1 MPAAELASNEEL
13 AKTQGRFE
21 SGNKNNQDQE
31 NIGETKETIESA
43 KGPEETGELADKDIG
58 QTVKEAEADI
68 KERFGAIADHGGATP
83 KDIAA
88 AKEAGDNILALN
100 NQDARG
106 TEQEI
111 GDLIQSD
118 GRLSYEEAQEEAG
131 KVQDRAVKRRV
142 IESLHEDNAP
152 FYDERKVDKYSIE
165 ARTENIKED
174 MAEELMED
182 HYIKAEEDIENSK
195 GSLESKNEKAEM
207 LKLELEYLNEKI
219 DSIDDQLF
227 EKKDM
232 DIELSEYE
240 KAMDRSRDKMV
251 ERLHSIKKELTIME
265 AKEKFKD
272 FSAEIE
278 QITTRGDGT
287 LIKRETFWRD
297 DIDFGASL
305 EHLKI
310 HHDGEVAGSQFNN
323 ELFKNPQEVEI
334 LIKELLPKTLKYDQH
349 GRAELTLDISHNK
362 EKLIG
367 WTGVKSVEEVRQMF
381 PDAKFEKKQRNSGG
395 TEAVEDGIKGAWY
408 PEMTRDPETNE
419 FVVAKDAEG
428 NIKNPKYKFEPDA
441 NIASVSREKF
451 QEASKTDKLTVII
464 QKDGKT
470 EKPVVLTVYP
480 GECAPAFPAK
490 INSELDIPNTIGD
503 SKETK
508 FWSEHAFIKAE

>member
-1 MPAAELASNEEL
+1 MSMEEL
-13 AKTQGRFE
+13 PGTNNPAEGQGRIE

-43 KGPEETGELADKDIG
+43 KGPEETGELAGKDIL
-58 QTVKEAEADI
+58 QTLKEAEADI
-68 KERFGAIADHGGATP
+68 KERFGAITDHGGATP
-83 KDIAA
+83 DDIAA
-88 AKEAGDNILALN
+88 AKEAGNNILTLN

-131 KVQDRAVKRRV
+131 IIQDRAVKRRV
-142 IESLHEDNAP
+142 IESLHEDDAP
-152 FYDERKVDKYSIE
+152 FYDERKVDEYSIE

-182 HYIKAEEDIENSK
+182 HYIEAEKDIERTK

-207 LKLELEYLNEKI
+207 LKLELEYLDKKWGEIEEELWEKAGYGYEKDEYDEARQKAAWKMKEKI
-219 DSIDDQLF
+219 
-227 EKKDM
+227 E
-232 DIELSEYE
+232 
-240 KAMDRSRDKMV
+240 
-251 ERLHSIKKELTIME
+251 SIKKELTIME

-272 FSAEIE
+272 FSTEIE

-287 LIKRETFWRD
+287 LIKGETFWRD

-310 HHDGEVAGSQFNN
+310 HHGGEVAGSQFNN
-323 ELFKNPQEVEI
+323 ELFKNPKEVEI

-362 EKLIG
+362 EKSIG
-367 WTGVKSVEEVRQMF
+367 WTGVKSIEEVRQMF

-395 TEAVEDGIKGAWY
+395 IEAVEDGVKGAWY
-408 PEMTRDPETNE
+408 PEAAMDPKTKEY
-419 FVVAKDAEG
+419 VAVLDAEG